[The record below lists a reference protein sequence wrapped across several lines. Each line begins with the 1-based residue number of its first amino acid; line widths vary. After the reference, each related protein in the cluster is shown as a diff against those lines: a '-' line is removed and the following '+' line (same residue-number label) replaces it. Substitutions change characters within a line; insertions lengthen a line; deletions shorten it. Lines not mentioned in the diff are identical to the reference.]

1 MTMNRRAFSQ
11 KFGFAVVLSL
21 FGLNGVSFAEK
32 KPEKF
37 SYPRNDKNIEPSL
50 SDAKSSM
57 LVLVGDTQRYSNDS
71 VFHSVCDMVYA
82 WIARSTQNLT

>member
-11 KFGFAVVLSL
+11 KFGFAAVLSL

-37 SYPRNDKNIEPSL
+37 FVFL
-50 SDAKSSM
+50 SFVAD
-57 LVLVGDTQRYSNDS
+57 LLQFGNVLGNPYHGVAAEGKTGKFGNYCRT
-71 VFHSVCDMVYA
+71 VRAVEWKFHRFGLS
-82 WIARSTQNLT
+82 